1 MNWLLR
7 CVTQPICLHDL
18 LWYFVSSLTPSSGED
33 EDQEEEE
40 EDKDKKKED
49 KVKKDQEASRKRRTD
64 DKTEGIE
71 NVHRKYKFKIYNVK
85 TIFTS
90 FDQNTAEFYDNNI
103 LLSMICQNLGWNHA
117 MLHYM

>member
-40 EDKDKKKED
+40 EDKDKKKD
-49 KVKKDQEASRKRRTD
+49 DNKVKKDQEAS
-64 DKTEGIE
+64 GI
-71 NVHRKYKFKIYNVK
+71 NACNTLLLIHWLSHRLIH
-85 TIFTS
+85 T
-90 FDQNTAEFYDNNI
+90 
-103 LLSMICQNLGWNHA
+103 
-117 MLHYM
+117 